1 MGAFRRT
8 RGSRMNAERSEAS
21 EDAISRPMAMGHV
34 ATCEFKY
41 SN

>member
-21 EDAISRPMAMGHV
+21 EDAISRPMGHV